1 MFHLQVGAGSS
12 SRAREPGESAAFSQV
27 RPSGLYSTLMD
38 SQPIEDSG
46 TRPPDRPSDSDLT
59 QAMAATPGAL
69 PSKPDGTETVAAPIQ
84 AGSVLKDRYR
94 IVSELSS
101 GGFGKVFLAQDQQL
115 HNRQVVVKIQLD
127 RAIEDPWMERKFK
140 EEAQALA
147 MIDHPGVV
155 GALDC
160 AQTAD
165 GRPFLVMQY
174 VEGKPL
180 RAVMTADGLPLERAA
195 NIIRQIGQALGAAHE
210 KKIWHR
216 DLKPDNIMLQ
226 VLPGG
231 DEHVRLIDF
240 GLATIADLAT
250 GQTHTRV
257 AGSVA
262 YMAPEQ
268 FSGQPS
274 VSTDIYAFG
283 VIAYEMVTGRKPFP
297 AESAVQHMV
306 MQQSGVRIKP
316 SALRPGISNQVE
328 SLILHALSYNPNER
342 PVRANTFGDAL
353 SHALLNSQSTQTM
366 EIAATQTKRRRLG
379 WLAGTL
385 AVVLAAGALWALR
398 GRVFPAR
405 PESAGQANAAVPAA
419 APKSGPD
426 ASDAEVELAFWNSIG
441 TSTDPRLYRDYLAKY
456 PNGKFASVAKVKLDE
471 LTTKAADPHRPA
483 PSATQAPP
491 SPDSAVQPPAAGV
504 RTPKGLPPPRPM
516 LKPDDYSGPLRGEL
530 SWAGTLGPGATLTI
544 QGGKAISGDLTG
556 DLPRVPITVESLTN
570 GVSVVE
576 QPSAANQWDQ
586 VAVRNAS
593 SAPVGGFQIRWRVA
607 R

>member
-1 MFHLQVGAGSS
+1 MAG
-12 SRAREPGESAAFSQV
+12 
-27 RPSGLYSTLMD
+27 
-38 SQPIEDSG
+38 
-46 TRPPDRPSDSDLT
+46 
-59 QAMAATPGAL
+59 
-69 PSKPDGTETVAAPIQ
+69 PIQ
-84 AGSVLKDRYR
+84 AGTVLKDRYR
-94 IVSELSS
+94 IVRELSS
-101 GGFGKVFLAQDQQL
+101 GGFGKVFLAHDQQL
-115 HNRQVVVKIQLD
+115 HNRPVVVKIQLD
-127 RAIEDPWMERKFK
+127 WAIDDPWMERKFK

-160 AQTAD
+160 ETTED

-216 DLKPDNIMLQ
+216 DLKPENIMLQ

-240 GLATIADLAT
+240 GLATISDLAT
-250 GQTHTRV
+250 AQTHTRV

-268 FSGQPS
+268 FSGQPTG
-274 VSTDIYAFG
+274 STDIYAFG
-283 VIAYEMVTGRKPFP
+283 VIAYELVTGRKPFLS
-297 AESAVQHMV
+297 ESAVQHV
-306 MQQSGVRIKP
+306 ALQQSGVRIKP
-316 SALRPGISNQVE
+316 SVLRPGLSHQVE
-328 SLILHALSYNPNER
+328 TLILQALSYNPTER
-342 PVRANTFGDAL
+342 PARANTFGDAL
-353 SHALLNSQSTQTM
+353 SHALLNSQSTRTI
-366 EIAATQTKRRRLG
+366 EIASIQTRRRRLG
-379 WLAGTL
+379 WLGGAL
-385 AVVLAAGALWALR
+385 AAVVLAAVAIWIFRGA
-398 GRVFPAR
+398 VTPTR
-405 PESAGQANAAVPAA
+405 PESAVPVKPAVPGVVS
-419 APKSGPD
+419 KSGPEVSNE
-426 ASDAEVELAFWNSIG
+426 AVELAFWNSIG

-456 PNGKFASVAKVKLDE
+456 PNGRFASVAKVKLDE
-471 LTTKAADPHRPA
+471 LTAKTADPHQP
-483 PSATQAPP
+483 PSKGQAPP
-491 SPDSAVQPPAAGV
+491 SPAATAQPPAVAAEPATRSEQPRDKEKG
-504 RTPKGLPPPRPM
+504 GLPPPRPM
-516 LKPDDYSGPLRGEL
+516 LKPEDYSGPLRGEL
-530 SWAGTLGPGATLTI
+530 SWAGTLGPGVTLTI
-544 QGGKAISGDLTG
+544 QGGKAISGDLKG